1 MKQLLTIFLLTFS
14 NNLVADWI
22 EFTTRS
28 NGDVY
33 FFDDARVEKSG
44 NQISVWT
51 RVSYKTS
58 VMGASSYQNL
68 LKIDCSGKSEIIL
81 QDTFYTDK
89 EWTTPA
95 MATNTNPKPKKSV
108 QPNSATERLVNI
120 LCKD

>member
-68 LKIDCSGKSEIIL
+68 LKIDCSGNSETIL